1 MKKKSYFSYLN
12 KLVNKY
18 NNTYHCSIVEKPVNA
33 DCSSLSEKN
42 WDKSRQL
49 RQYHLNLKLVIDS
62 ELLCTRIF

>member
-1 MKKKSYFSYLN
+1 MTKKSYFSYLN

-18 NNTYHCSIVEKPVNA
+18 NNTYHCSIGEKPVNA
-33 DCSSLSEKN
+33 DYSSLSEKN

-49 RQYHLNLKLVIDS
+49 RQSHLNLKLVIDS